1 MSQGRDELVTDIMQH
16 PWLVNG
22 EFTGDCPSC
31 PDLTIEGGYN
41 SPSHAGHIADALI
54 AAGWVK
60 PRTIDSAYEDYG
72 PDSLPPMSA
81 VLSGGKP
88 AIRQHDGTWMDYD
101 GSSWDDW
108 EMEYPM
114 TVIHE
119 ATP

>member
-1 MSQGRDELVTDIMQH
+1 MSAAHDELFQLMLGRTTTKAVERI
-16 PWLVNG
+16 L
-22 EFTGDCPSC
+22 
-31 PDLTIEGGYN
+31 
-41 SPSHAGHIADALI
+41 

-60 PRTIDSAYEDYG
+60 PRTIESAYEDYG
-72 PDSLPPMSA
+72 PATLPPLSV

-114 TVIHE
+114 TVLHE
-119 ATP
+119 GQA